1 MWPKKSVC
9 HVWASG
15 AFLLWL
21 DLRWPLLRIGHSKIH
36 IVCWVHCGSI
46 MSWMARRNV
55 HLVPLIVNWA
65 STRKLQES
73 DSCFCSM
80 FSCMYTKIWYI
91 SYLIKISIVSLLCGS
106 IHAGMWLGTFPNC
119 ESGDVSRANLASLDF
134 PDPSIITYFAPHKS
148 YWIFLHFLGISF
160 CTTWI

>member
-1 MWPKKSVC
+1 MSCLGPSYYV
-9 HVWASG
+9 
-15 AFLLWL
+15 WL

-91 SYLIKISIVSLLCGS
+91 SYLIKISIVSLRCGS
-106 IHAGMWLGTFPNC
+106 IHAGMWFRMFPNC

>member
-55 HLVPLIVNWA
+55 HFVFIIVNWA
-65 STRKLQES
+65 SARKLEES
-73 DSCFCSM
+73 DSRCSHV
-80 FSCMYTKIWYI
+80 YAKIWYI
-91 SYLIKISIVSLLCGS
+91 SYLMKISIVSLRCGS

-148 YWIFLHFLGISF
+148 YWIFLHFLGISI
-160 CTTWI
+160 CNTWI